1 MKTGFAVFVIGL
13 MLMFIGCISVDFD
26 GITIAVLV
34 AGLFLAYVG
43 ARLMKGKGSLVDNP
57 TLW

>member
-13 MLMFIGCISVDFD
+13 MLRFIGWISVDFD

>member
-1 MKTGFAVFVIGL
+1 MKTGFGVFIIGL
-13 MLMFIGCISVDFD
+13 MLIFVGWMDVDFNYVSMV
-26 GITIAVLV
+26 IMAV
-34 AGLFLAYVG
+34 GGFLAYVG

>member
-26 GITIAVLV
+26 GITIAVLA

-43 ARLMKGKGSLVDNP
+43 ARLM
-57 TLW
+57 